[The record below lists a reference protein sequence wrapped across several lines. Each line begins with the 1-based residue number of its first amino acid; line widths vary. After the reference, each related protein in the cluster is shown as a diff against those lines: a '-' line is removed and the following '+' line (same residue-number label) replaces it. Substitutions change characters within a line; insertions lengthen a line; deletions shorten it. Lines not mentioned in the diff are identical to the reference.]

1 MSTVPMPPV
10 PVELGVI
17 ELTPAAREY
26 AERLASEVSARLC
39 LDDKREVAEFHA
51 LVAPFLLRLRGPAM
65 NMTRHPEDADDLVQ
79 DTLVRALKFRKN
91 FKHGTSIKA
100 WLFTILRNAFING
113 YHRDGRKRAFEA
125 DVVAQV
131 RTIGPAVAV
140 GHSSSQPPGP
150 DVVEANSNK
159 IAVHRAIAALTPDYR
174 TAVTLCDLEGYS
186 YKEIATVMKCPIG
199 TVMSRIYR
207 GRKQLHKLL
216 YEHARAVGLVDD
228 AAGIDRGED
237 RSAGS

>member
-10 PVELGVI
+10 PTDLGVI

-26 AERLASEVSARLC
+26 AERLASEVSARMC
-39 LDDKREVAEFHA
+39 LDDEVAEFHA
-51 LVAPFLLRLRGPAM
+51 LIAPFLVRLRGPAM
-65 NMTRHPEDADDLVQ
+65 KMTRHPEDADDLVQ
-79 DTLVRALKFRKN
+79 DTLVRALRFRKN
-91 FKHGTSIKA
+91 FKQGSNIKA
-100 WLFTILRNAFING
+100 WLFTILRNTAINS
-113 YHRDGRKRAFEA
+113 YHRDGRRRTFQR
-125 DVVAQV
+125 DVSAQM
-131 RTIGPAVAV
+131 RSIGPTVAL
-140 GHSSSQPPGP
+140 GNSTSQPPGP

-159 IAVHRAIAALTPDYR
+159 IAVHRAIEALPPDYR

-186 YKEIATVMKCPIG
+186 YKEIAEVMKCPIG

-228 AAGIDRGED
+228 AAGIDRDSE
-237 RSAGS
+237 RSTGA